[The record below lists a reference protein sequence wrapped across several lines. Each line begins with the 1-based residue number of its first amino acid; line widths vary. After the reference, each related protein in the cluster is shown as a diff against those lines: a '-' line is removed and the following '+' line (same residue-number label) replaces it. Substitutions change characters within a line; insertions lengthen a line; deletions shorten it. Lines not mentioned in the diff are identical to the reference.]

1 MDLLDSFDAMQLF
14 PDQHAVFIEIADL
27 DAQDEVAVPRDHVAG
42 KNLGH
47 LGDSLQK
54 DRGHL
59 GGVVFEG
66 DLDKGGDRIAE
77 QFVIELH
84 GELLDDAL
92 LAEPLHAAQAGAGS
106 ESDLV
111 GKGVV
116 GDVGA
121 LLEQAQDAAVDLVQ
135 FDGLF
140 HGAMIAE
147 VLRRIQIFIAR
158 MKDPGL
164 VFAIAHRYRENNIAL
179 SPPCEVLFP
188 MARMTIGDY
197 LLTRLR
203 EAGIGHLI
211 GVPGDFNLAFLEQVL
226 AHEGMEWVGA
236 CNELNA
242 AYAADGYARM
252 RGAGALLVTYGVG
265 DLSALNGIAGAHAE
279 HVPVICISGVPPLDA
294 IRNRH
299 VLHHTS
305 GTGGFE
311 DVMNC
316 MAQFTAAQARITPGN
331 AAIEIDRLVRT
342 TLREKQPVY
351 LQLPSDISYLEIEG
365 PAGLLDS
372 YTPTGDAVQT
382 GRVVELLAERIAKAR
397 RPALL
402 VDADAHRFGLRPLIC
417 ALGER
422 CNLPFASMA
431 SGRSIFN
438 EQHPLY
444 RGIYGGK
451 ASSAETLETIEGSDC
466 LIAIGVRFFDATT
479 CFFSHRIPS
488 AHTIV
493 LDSFYA
499 SLDGRTFEG
508 VTAKEVL
515 AGLLERLPESG
526 SSHSAGNAGPST
538 ALSANSAP
546 NSAQRL
552 PESGS
557 SHSAGNAGPSTAL
570 CANSAPNSAQDD
582 KFFGRDGKACE
593 KKLTHARL
601 WPRIAGFLREGDV
614 ILAESGT
621 SQSGLSG
628 VRLPARTTFVS
639 QTTWGSIGYTL
650 AALLGSLL
658 AEPARRQLLFI
669 GDGSL
674 QMTAQEISTMLRHDF
689 KPILFVINNFGYT
702 IERVILGPHSAYN
715 EIQNWSYTQ
724 LPAVLAD
731 GRKVASYRVSTEEE
745 LDRALEE
752 IESNN
757 RFTLVELVMEK
768 LDAPAGLRRMG
779 PMIAEYDFGER
790 GPQAALDSKLK

>member
-1 MDLLDSFDAMQLF
+1 L
-14 PDQHAVFIEIADL
+14 
-27 DAQDEVAVPRDHVAG
+27 
-42 KNLGH
+42 
-47 LGDSLQK
+47 
-54 DRGHL
+54 
-59 GGVVFEG
+59 
-66 DLDKGGDRIAE
+66 
-77 QFVIELH
+77 
-84 GELLDDAL
+84 
-92 LAEPLHAAQAGAGS
+92 
-106 ESDLV
+106 
-111 GKGVV
+111 
-116 GDVGA
+116 
-121 LLEQAQDAAVDLVQ
+121 
-135 FDGLF
+135 
-140 HGAMIAE
+140 
-147 VLRRIQIFIAR
+147 
-158 MKDPGL
+158 
-164 VFAIAHRYRENNIAL
+164 
-179 SPPCEVLFP
+179 C
-188 MARMTIGDY
+188 
-197 LLTRLR
+197 
-203 EAGIGHLI
+203 
-211 GVPGDFNLAFLEQVL
+211 
-226 AHEGMEWVGA
+226 
-236 CNELNA
+236 
-242 AYAADGYARM
+242 
-252 RGAGALLVTYGVG
+252 
-265 DLSALNGIAGAHAE
+265 
-279 HVPVICISGVPPLDA
+279 
-294 IRNRH
+294 
-299 VLHHTS
+299 
-305 GTGGFE
+305 
-311 DVMNC
+311 
-316 MAQFTAAQARITPGN
+316 
-331 AAIEIDRLVRT
+331 
-342 TLREKQPVY
+342 
-351 LQLPSDISYLEIEG
+351 
-365 PAGLLDS
+365 
-372 YTPTGDAVQT
+372 
-382 GRVVELLAERIAKAR
+382 
-397 RPALL
+397 
-402 VDADAHRFGLRPLIC
+402 
-417 ALGER
+417 
-422 CNLPFASMA
+422 
-431 SGRSIFN
+431 
-438 EQHPLY
+438 
-444 RGIYGGK
+444 
-451 ASSAETLETIEGSDC
+451 
-466 LIAIGVRFFDATT
+466 
-479 CFFSHRIPS
+479 
-488 AHTIV
+488 
-493 LDSFYA
+493 
-499 SLDGRTFEG
+499 
-508 VTAKEVL
+508 
-515 AGLLERLPESG
+515 
-526 SSHSAGNAGPST
+526 
-538 ALSANSAP
+538 ANSAP